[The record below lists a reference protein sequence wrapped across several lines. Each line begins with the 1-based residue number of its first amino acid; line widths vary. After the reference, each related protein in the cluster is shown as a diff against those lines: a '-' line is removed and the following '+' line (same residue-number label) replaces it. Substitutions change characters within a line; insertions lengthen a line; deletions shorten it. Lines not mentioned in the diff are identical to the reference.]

1 MIILITGSSLKKE
14 FLRRRFPELEDRHFA
29 SSLDLSFE
37 THILGE
43 TKGTGV
49 DLVLNF
55 LAEDKPQA
63 SVRCLAD
70 GGRFLESD
78 SSTCQTTR
86 LWKCPA
92 FHRNA
97 TFHGIVMDKI
107 LVGQSLMVTAKRR
120 LFEMVR
126 DGIASGVVRPLD
138 TILFTRDKAEAA
150 FRLMASG
157 KHVGKVV
164 LQIRPEEVHHH
175 AGPTVPL
182 LVEATARTYFYEH
195 KSYVIVGGLG
205 GFGLELADWMVTR
218 GCRKLLLTS
227 RSGLRTG
234 YQKLCLHRWRALG
247 VQVLAR
253 NSDVASEGGA
263 RMVIEEATSMGPVGG
278 IFNLAMALISF
289 FAHPMRTKTL
299 EAHCQ
304 YQLQLSP
311 QHYPCVIAWRELD
324 HFVVFSSTSCG
335 RGNAGQTNYGYANSV
350 MERICECRVAD
361 GLPGLAIQW
370 GTIGGV
376 GLIGEMMGQQTFLLG
391 LAPQKIRSC
400 MAVMDQF
407 LSQGH
412 PVVSSYVK
420 ADLSRKPGDK
430 EKHSL
435 IESVARILG
444 VQDASRLSPDISLGE
459 LGIDSLMSVDVK
471 QTLEQD
477 CDVTLSTQEI
487 RQLTIARIRQID
499 ECHRDAS
506 SSRGKSSAAH
516 GKKGAETLEKEG
528 TSHCWTRAESLRD
541 ASGVSDGHL
550 RCPGRTHQG
559 LSQEGQQGGERA
571 RPSA

>member
-1 MIILITGSSLKKE
+1 MIILITGSSLTKE

-29 SSLDLSFE
+29 SSRDLSFE

-43 TKGTGV
+43 TKGT
-49 DLVLNF
+49 
-55 LAEDKPQA
+55 
-63 SVRCLAD
+63 
-70 GGRFLESD
+70 
-78 SSTCQTTR
+78 
-86 LWKCPA
+86 
-92 FHRNA
+92 
-97 TFHGIVMDKI
+97 
-107 LVGQSLMVTAKRR
+107 
-120 LFEMVR
+120 
-126 DGIASGVVRPLD
+126 
-138 TILFTRDKAEAA
+138 EA
-150 FRLMASG
+150 
-157 KHVGKVV
+157 V
-164 LQIRPEEVHHH
+164 
-175 AGPTVPL
+175 
-182 LVEATARTYFYEH
+182 ARAYFYEH

-234 YQKLCLHRWRALG
+234 YQKLCLRRWRALG

-278 IFNLAMALISF
+278 IFNLAMVLHDALIENQTAETF
-289 FAHPMRTKTL
+289 
-299 EAHCQ
+299 EAACKPKAAGT
-304 YQLQLSP
+304 QLLDQLSR
-311 QHYPCVIAWRELD
+311 QLCRELD

-487 RQLTIARIRQID
+487 RQLTIARIRQIG

-506 SSRGKSSAAH
+506 SSQGKSSAAH
-516 GKKGAETLEKEG
+516 GTKGRGFISRLRRLHFRWRRKCRGPCAQIWVHVKEPQG
-528 TSHCWTRAESLRD
+528 CNGKIKVIGVDCLHAWLVCDQGAHLCEAITSQLLQQC
-541 ASGVSDGHL
+541 
-550 RCPGRTHQG
+550 
-559 LSQEGQQGGERA
+559 GQCDSVDQHVLL
-571 RPSA
+571 